1 MSALTLK
8 LFMQLTAFTAFETE
22 NLVDAHKIYKSVH
35 RVTIIAHQ
43 TSLSSERNN
52 DWSEKLQQREISF
65 LSVSKAVKVVSCIT
79 DFRVSTDIIA
89 IFVSSAS

>member
-1 MSALTLK
+1 MAVLTPN

-22 NLVDAHKIYKSVH
+22 TLVDAHRIYKSVH
-35 RVTIIAHQ
+35 RVTITAHQ

-52 DWSEKLQQREISF
+52 DWSEKLQQTEISF

-79 DFRVSTDIIA
+79 DFRVSTDIIV
-89 IFVSSAS
+89 IFVSGAS